1 MWPTYSSLPHR
12 LAPGPHVIEVSEK
25 YTSGKK
31 SKHFEYKRGETVYID
46 INRVEFEYH
55 DFGEAVLTDLKRG
68 TSVFSVDVHCEMP
81 KKFNELP
88 LIFWRDEN
96 WMVKPETRG
105 QFHQVINENIGQ
117 KYQVI
122 QFLINMND

>member
-31 SKHFEYKRGETVYID
+31 SKHFEYKQGETVYID

-55 DFGEAVLTDLKRG
+55 DFGEAVLL
-68 TSVFSVDVHCEMP
+68 TSIVKCRKSSTNYRLFSGV
-81 KKFNELP
+81 
-88 LIFWRDEN
+88 
-96 WMVKPETRG
+96 TRTG
-105 QFHQVINENIGQ
+105 
-117 KYQVI
+117 
-122 QFLINMND
+122 